1 MKEIIERTFL
11 KETIEYPDK
20 IVDLKEKIRLK
31 KEKGFYL
38 DWISE
43 KEFKVESKISV
54 GTIMMNYNLGFF
66 DGIKG
71 YGKLTELNG
80 NKTKI
85 DLTTKVRIEMYFIGA
100 FFVVFLL
107 VELLFRTRVPDL
119 GIYDFSSHV
128 FLVLDCLPSSGNY
141 LIQKSEKIFWKGIKN
156 AVQQSV

>member
-1 MKEIIERTFL
+1 MKEIIEKTFL
-11 KETIEYPDK
+11 KETIEYPNK
-20 IVDLKEKIRLK
+20 IIDLKEKIRLK
-31 KEKGFYL
+31 KERGFYL

-54 GTIMMNYNLGFF
+54 GTIMMNYNPGFF

-100 FFVVFLL
+100 IFIVFLL
-107 VELLFRTRVPDL
+107 VEF
-119 GIYDFSSHV
+119 FSEQEFPIWV
-128 FLVLDCLPSSGNY
+128 FLSFPAM
-141 LIQKSEKIFWKGIKN
+141 LIWFWIVYRVQEKILFKKVKKYFEIELKTQYN
-156 AVQQSV
+156 NV